1 MRIAPLLVVVGSV
14 VVSGCVAQVN
24 NEASMQ
30 INKVVIPAAGA
41 GTRWHPW
48 TLAMPKEMVPVGSQ
62 PGIAHVVKESVES
75 GCLHI
80 VIIANAHKNAIADY
94 FEKVDFP
101 ATFTYIPQL
110 KPLGLGHAVMMAEPT
125 IHNEY
130 FGVILPDELLFGQ
143 KPGLGQLIEIAK
155 REHASVIAVCEVPWS
170 EVSSYGVIAIN
181 KTIDENLFE
190 ISGLVEKPK
199 VENAPSNLML
209 SGRYVLSSK
218 VFDSLHAIKPGAKG
232 EFQLTDA
239 IADMLRKG
247 ERVLAYKVKGV
258 RYDVGTP
265 LGWTK
270 AVIGLS
276 LQNPVYRN
284 ELLAFIAH
292 EGLTASIEN
301 NTDSQVI
308 QP

>member
-1 MRIAPLLVVVGSV
+1 MRIAQWAV
-14 VVSGCVAQVN
+14 VVSSVVASGCIAQMS

-48 TLAMPKEMVPVGSQ
+48 TLTMPKEMVPVGAQ
-62 PGIAHVVKESVES
+62 PGIAYVVKESIES
-75 GCLHI
+75 GCSHV

-101 ATFTYIPQL
+101 ASFTYIPQL
-110 KPLGLGHAVMMAEPT
+110 KPLGLGHAVMMAEPA

-155 REHASVIAVCEVPWS
+155 REHASVIAVREVPWS
-170 EVSSYGVIAIN
+170 EVSAYGVVAIK
-181 KTIDENLFE
+181 KTLNENLFE

-199 VENAPSNLML
+199 VENAPSNLMI
-209 SGRYVLSSK
+209 SGRYVLSPK
-218 VFDSLHAIKPGAKG
+218 VFDSLHVITPGAKG

-247 ERVLAYKVKGV
+247 ERVLAYKLDGV
-258 RYDVGTP
+258 RYDIGIP
-265 LGWTK
+265 LGWAK

-276 LQNPVYRN
+276 LQNPAYRA
-284 ELLAFIAH
+284 ELISFMAH
-292 EGLTASIEN
+292 EGLIVNSEKKTEK
-301 NTDSQVI
+301 VI
-308 QP
+308 AQQ